1 MRLAAARPAAA
12 RAAAALRCAANA
24 LRSVRLSAAAAPR
37 RSAASC
43 SAADAA
49 PAVASRSVHVGN
61 LPFDA
66 APRDVAAAL
75 LSSLRSGAGGAFA
88 AQLVTRVVV
97 SDYTA
102 CGCAEFDCTAG
113 EAGLE
118 ALPPPWPGAH
128 AAAPRKARDDGKR
141 NRGFA
146 LLCCASADGAAV
158 AAAALSSQAAGAGGP
173 FAGRALRVG
182 GDGGAAAARYV
193 REAVAAAAAAEAER
207 VAEREARRL
216 LRAPH
221 RQRQKARARAA
232 RDADLATLLRTAFG
246 TTADVGAGDDDSS
259 TVPEGADEAAAV
271 EALWSGAFSAWA
283 DADAS
288 AAVGALPWDDAPDAA
303 DPCRGGGLDPA
314 PGGRGERK
322 RRQVES
328 FVAAIK
334 GLGLATPGATLV
346 DFGAGTGNLA
356 LALAWALPH
365 CRVVA
370 VDTKAQSVALLAE
383 RAASAGLTNCAALE
397 GDIRAYDGPCD
408 VALGLH
414 VCGRGTD
421 AVLTSAQRRRV
432 PFVVSPCCIGKVN
445 LGHTSTIDNE
455 SSDDAADED
464 DGALIRHPR
473 SRALRRRLSGAEY
486 ARLAAAA
493 DFSGDS
499 HVDGYDTASG
509 AGALPR
515 AAKAAVE
522 ADRAAAAAE
531 ARFGVALL
539 KLLHPSACV
548 RNDLLVGWPVEA
560 TAAAAAARALFAPA
574 PAPPPYAQ

>member
-1 MRLAAARPAAA
+1 MRLVAARPAAA
-12 RAAAALRCAANA
+12 ALSCAASALRA
-24 LRSVRLSAAAAPR
+24 RRLASSAAPR
-37 RSAASC
+37 RAASS
-43 SAADAA
+43 SAVAA
-49 PAVASRSVHVGN
+49 EAASPAASRSVHVGN

-66 APRDVAAAL
+66 PPADVAAAL
-75 LSSLRSGAGGAFA
+75 LASLRGAAGGGASA

-97 SDYTA
+97 SDYSA
-102 CGCAEFDCTAG
+102 CGCAEFDCSGG
-113 EAGLE
+113 EA
-118 ALPPPWPGAH
+118 ARQPLPPPWPGAH
-128 AAAPRKARDDGKR
+128 ADAPRKARDEGKR

-146 LLCCASADGAAV
+146 LLCCASAG
-158 AAAALSSQAAGAGGP
+158 AAAAATAALAQPAGASAAAGGVFG
-173 FAGRALRVG
+173 GRALRVG

-193 REAVAAAAAAEAER
+193 REAVAAAAGAEAAR
-207 VAEREARRL
+207 DAEREARRAA
-216 LRAPH
+216 RAPH

-232 RDADLATLLRTAFG
+232 RDADLAALLRAAFG
-246 TTADVGAGDDDSS
+246 APPGAVPASS
-259 TVPEGADEAAAV
+259 PESEPAAV
-271 EALWSGAFSAWA
+271 EALWAGAFSGWA
-283 DADAS
+283 DAQAS
-288 AAVGALPWDDAPDAA
+288 AAAGALPWDDAPAAA

-322 RRQVES
+322 RRQVET
-328 FVAAIK
+328 FVAALK
-334 GLGLATPGATLV
+334 GLRLAPPGATLV

-356 LALAWALPH
+356 LALAWALPA

-370 VDTKAQSVALLAE
+370 VDAKAQSVALLAE
-383 RAASAGLTNCAALE
+383 RANSAGLLNCTALE
-397 GDIRAYDGPCD
+397 GDIAAYDGPCD

-421 AVLTSAQRRRV
+421 AVLAAAQRRRA
-432 PFVVSPCCIGKVN
+432 PFLVSPCCIGKVN
-445 LGHTSTIDNE
+445 LRHDDSGDDGEND
-455 SSDDAADED
+455 DDAN

-548 RNDLLVGWPVEA
+548 RNDLLVGWPAEA
-560 TAAAAAARALFAPA
+560 AAAAAAARALFAPP
-574 PAPPPYAQ
+574 PAPPPYAQL